1 MRKICHI
8 TSVHRYDDT
17 RIFIKECQSLT
28 SKYETHLISPGAPNE
43 VINNIHIH
51 GIDKPKNRIKR
62 MTGTVWEVYKK
73 ALKLDAEIYHF
84 HDPELIFVGL
94 LLMKKG
100 KKVIYDIHEDVP
112 RQILSKS
119 WIAKPIRFLISK
131 IFELIENFAAKRFS
145 AIIVATPHIKKRF
158 SLLRS
163 DVLDVNNFP
172 LLKELTVSNIS
183 DIEKKNSVCYVGVI
197 NKIRGIF
204 EMVQAMEYTNAEL
217 LLGGKFVSEPDKNL
231 VKVEEGWKKVKELGQ
246 INREEMAKTLAKSSA
261 GLVLFHPLPNHIDAQ
276 PNKMFEYMSSG
287 IPVIAS
293 NFPLWKEII
302 EGNNCGICVDPMK
315 PKEIAEAINYILSN
329 PDVVVEMGKNGKNA
343 VEQKYNWETESK
355 KLLDLYANLLK

>member
-28 SKYETHLISPGAPNE
+28 SEYETHLISPGAPNE
-43 VINNIHIH
+43 VINNIHVH
-51 GIDKPKNRIKR
+51 GIEKPKNRIKR
-62 MTGTVWEVYKK
+62 MTDTVMAVYKE
-73 ALKLDAEIYHF
+73 ALKINAEIYHF

-112 RQILSKS
+112 RQILSKA
-119 WIAKPIRFLISK
+119 WIAKPIRYSISK
-131 IFELIENFAAKRFS
+131 TFETIENYAAKRFS

-158 SLLRS
+158 SGLRS
-163 DVLDVNNFP
+163 DVLDVNNYP
-172 LLKELTVSNIS
+172 LLKELRLSDVN
-183 DIEKKNSVCYVGVI
+183 DIEKKNSICYVGVI

-204 EMVQAMEYTNAEL
+204 EMVQAMEYTDAEL
-217 LLGGKFVSEPDKNL
+217 LLGGKFVSETDRNSVKN
-231 VKVEEGWKKVKELGQ
+231 KEGWKKVDELGQ
-246 INREEMAKTLAKSSA
+246 VNREEMAKILAKSSA

-276 PNKMFEYMSSG
+276 PNKMFEYMSSSV
-287 IPVIAS
+287 PVIAS

-302 EGNNCGICVDPMK
+302 EGNKCGICVDPLN
-315 PKEIAEAINYILSN
+315 PKAIGEAINHLLSN
-329 PDVVVEMGKNGKNA
+329 PDEVAIMGENGRKA

-355 KLLDLYANLLK
+355 KLLDLYANLLV